1 MFLVILTSTPASF
14 FSTPT
19 TEGGDSL
26 KLADFGLAMSM
37 SEKSEEENTDEV
49 SVYCVIWCYIM
60 LCYVIFGYVTKVKV
74 PKDVHITFKFWLW
87 HTTSVLLLFF
97 ILYF

>member
-49 SVYCVIWCYIM
+49 SVYCVI
-60 LCYVIFGYVTKVKV
+60 
-74 PKDVHITFKFWLW
+74 
-87 HTTSVLLLFF
+87 
-97 ILYF
+97 